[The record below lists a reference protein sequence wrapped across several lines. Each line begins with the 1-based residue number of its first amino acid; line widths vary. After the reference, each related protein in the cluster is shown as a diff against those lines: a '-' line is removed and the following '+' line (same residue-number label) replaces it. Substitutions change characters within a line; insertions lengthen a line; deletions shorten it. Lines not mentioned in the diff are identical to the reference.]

1 MIGHNPQQARIW
13 RQITSLATRH
23 KCHHHWKAVYVNGT
37 RYRSYFEAG
46 IDSGVS
52 YVSISTRLKESGGAP
67 VVIGYSVVVAEEW
80 IFQHPEYLFS
90 SGIRNDRN

>member
-1 MIGHNPQQARIW
+1 MPPARLPNPQQLKIW
-13 RQITSLATRH
+13 GQITSPAARQKDH
-23 KCHHHWKAVYVNGT
+23 RHWKPVYVDGI

-67 VVIGYSVVVAEEW
+67 VVIGYSVVVSESW
-80 IFQHPEYLFS
+80 ILRHPEYLM
-90 SGIRNDRN
+90 

>member
-1 MIGHNPQQARIW
+1 MNPQQKRIW
-13 RQITSLATRH
+13 RQITNSAARQ
-23 KCHHHWKAVYVNGT
+23 CNNSHHWKAVYVNGM

-52 YVSISTRLKESGGAP
+52 YVSISTRLKESSGAP

-80 IFQHPEYLFS
+80 ILKHPEYL
-90 SGIRNDRN
+90 GTKK